1 MENFLNSALQRVEK
15 TASWIWYFNKSIF
28 PPDFSK
34 LHIGLS
40 FLQSFIHTGYN
51 IMKRLFLYIAISM
64 PLLLSAQ
71 TVISIKIDGAIN
83 PVVAAYIHRSIE
95 KAMSENAACVLIHLN
110 TPGGLLK
117 STRMIVGDI
126 LESPI
131 PVIVYVSPAG
141 AHAGSAGVFITLAA
155 DIAAMAPG
163 TNIGAAHPVTMQGTA
178 DSIMNSKSTN
188 DAAAFIR
195 TIAEYRKRNLQWAE
209 DAVRQSVAI
218 SANEALQK
226 NIIDLIVPND
236 RELLNQVDG
245 KLIMRDSAKFQLHT
259 RGAVIETLDM
269 GFTEKLLNIISDPD
283 VAYILL
289 MLGLLGLIFEL
300 FNPGIIFP
308 GIIGFISIVLAF
320 YALNTLPVNYA
331 GLALIIFGVILLLLE
346 IKIVTHGMLAIG
358 GIAALLIGSLMLI
371 RPGSGLEVARISRTL
386 IISTIAVTAG
396 FFLFVIGMGLKA
408 QRRKPVMGIEA
419 MLGKTAEAI
428 DVLDPSGRVR
438 IQGEIWNAISI
449 SGVANMGEKL
459 CVKEVK
465 NLTLYVEHLNT

>member
-1 MENFLNSALQRVEK
+1 
-15 TASWIWYFNKSIF
+15 
-28 PPDFSK
+28 
-34 LHIGLS
+34 
-40 FLQSFIHTGYN
+40 
-51 IMKRLFLYIAISM
+51 M

-83 PVVAAYIHRSIE
+83 PVVVSYIQRSIE
-95 KAMSENAACVLIHLN
+95 KASSENAACVLIHLN

-117 STRMIVGDI
+117 STRIIVGDI
-126 LESPI
+126 LESPV

-163 TNIGAAHPVTMQGTA
+163 TNIGAAHPVNLQGST

-188 DAAAFIR
+188 DAVAFIR
-195 TIAEYRKRNLQWAE
+195 TIAEYRKRNLEWAE
-209 DAVRQSVAI
+209 DAVRQSVSI
-218 SANEALQK
+218 TANEALQK
-226 NIIDLIVPND
+226 KIIDLIVPND

-245 KLIMRDSAKFQLHT
+245 KLITRDSTNFQLHT
-259 RGAVIETLDM
+259 RGAVIQVLEM

-289 MLGLLGLIFEL
+289 MLGLLGLLFEL

-308 GIIGFISIVLAF
+308 GIIGFISLVLAF

-331 GLALIIFGVILLLLE
+331 GLALIIFGVLLLLLE
-346 IKIVTHGMLAIG
+346 IKIVSHGMLAIG

-371 RPGSGLEVARISRTL
+371 RPGSGMEAVRISRIL
-386 IISTIAVTAG
+386 IISTVAVTSG

-408 QRRKPVMGIEA
+408 QSRKPVMGINALVSE
-419 MLGKTAEAI
+419 TAET
-428 DVLDPSGRVR
+428 LDTLNLSGRVL
-438 IQGEIWNAISI
+438 IHGEIWNAVSI
-449 SGVANMGEKL
+449 SGMINRGEK
-459 CVKEVK
+459 VRVREVK
-465 NLTLYVEHLNT
+465 NLTLYVEHMNT

>member
-1 MENFLNSALQRVEK
+1 
-15 TASWIWYFNKSIF
+15 
-28 PPDFSK
+28 
-34 LHIGLS
+34 
-40 FLQSFIHTGYN
+40 
-51 IMKRLFLYIAISM
+51 MKRICLYIFLSM

-83 PVVAAYIHRSIE
+83 PVVVSYIQRSIE
-95 KAMSENAACVLIHLN
+95 KASSENAACVLIHLN

-117 STRMIVGDI
+117 STRIIVGDI
-126 LESPI
+126 LESPV

-163 TNIGAAHPVTMQGTA
+163 TNIGAAHPVNLQGST

-188 DAAAFIR
+188 DAVAFIR
-195 TIAEYRKRNLQWAE
+195 TIAEYRKRNLEWAE
-209 DAVRQSVAI
+209 DAVRQSVSI
-218 SANEALQK
+218 TANEALQK
-226 NIIDLIVPND
+226 KIIDLIVPND

-245 KLIMRDSAKFQLHT
+245 KLITRDSTNFQLHT
-259 RGAVIETLDM
+259 RGAVIQILEM

-289 MLGLLGLIFEL
+289 MLGLLGLLFEL

-308 GIIGFISIVLAF
+308 GIIGFISLVLAF

-331 GLALIIFGVILLLLE
+331 GLALIIFGVLLLLLE
-346 IKIVTHGMLAIG
+346 IKIVSHGMLAIG

-371 RPGSGLEVARISRTL
+371 RPGSGMEAVRISRIL
-386 IISTIAVTAG
+386 IISTVAVTSG

-408 QRRKPVMGIEA
+408 QSRKPVMGINALVSE
-419 MLGKTAEAI
+419 TAET
-428 DVLDPSGRVR
+428 LDTLNLSGRVL
-438 IQGEIWNAISI
+438 IHGEIWNAVSI
-449 SGVANMGEKL
+449 SGMINRGEK
-459 CVKEVK
+459 VRVREVK
-465 NLTLYVEHLNT
+465 NLTLYVEHMNT